1 MVVAAYFPSLRGNFF
16 WDDYSLLAGRLLE
29 RPLSEFWR
37 YPPRIALEEH
47 FWPVTYSVFWL
58 LHKVAGYD
66 PFSFRFANILL
77 HGANAVLLWRVLR
90 LLHIRGAWMG
100 AAWFA
105 VHPVHVESVA
115 WIIEL
120 KDVLCGFFCLSAAA
134 LYFGAEGWQR
144 RRARII
150 AKAFVPVL
158 YALAIWSKTAAI
170 GLPLV
175 LFLVDWWRGA
185 VRRRDK
191 ILLLSVM
198 AIVGVGLLAADLHV
212 ARTAAHASV
221 TLAWRDRVELVG
233 RAAWWYAAR
242 LLWPAPLCAIYP
254 RWQLGAAWWSSLP
267 TVMLVGAFGVLALAA
282 AHRVWGRPLFA
293 AAAAWLVLLAPTLGF
308 VPHSYMVHSYVADRY
323 QYLPSAVAA
332 AVVAAALATLWDR
345 AATVRALRVAVA
357 GCTAAALT
365 AYAGATLVHASLY
378 GQPEKLLRHT
388 VQHNPQAVDAWVMLG
403 AMLAQRGEL
412 REAADCFRKAAA
424 LDPAETSARVNL
436 AVVSLQAGD
445 VQTVLEQTSTVLQM
459 APDHAMSWALR
470 AAVLA
475 STGQREAAHEA
486 AARAL
491 RLAPD
496 NDLAR
501 RVLADDVTTSAA
513 GR

>member
-1 MVVAAYFPSLRGNFF
+1 
-16 WDDYSLLAGRLLE
+16 
-29 RPLSEFWR
+29 
-37 YPPRIALEEH
+37 
-47 FWPVTYSVFWL
+47 
-58 LHKVAGYD
+58 
-66 PFSFRFANILL
+66 
-77 HGANAVLLWRVLR
+77 
-90 LLHIRGAWMG
+90 
-100 AAWFA
+100 
-105 VHPVHVESVA
+105 
-115 WIIEL
+115 
-120 KDVLCGFFCLSAAA
+120 
-134 LYFGAEGWQR
+134 
-144 RRARII
+144 
-150 AKAFVPVL
+150 
-158 YALAIWSKTAAI
+158 
-170 GLPLV
+170 
-175 LFLVDWWRGA
+175 
-185 VRRRDK
+185 
-191 ILLLSVM
+191 
-198 AIVGVGLLAADLHV
+198 
-212 ARTAAHASV
+212 
-221 TLAWRDRVELVG
+221 
-233 RAAWWYAAR
+233 
-242 LLWPAPLCAIYP
+242 
-254 RWQLGAAWWSSLP
+254 
-267 TVMLVGAFGVLALAA
+267 
-282 AHRVWGRPLFA
+282 
-293 AAAAWLVLLAPTLGF
+293 
-308 VPHSYMVHSYVADRY
+308 
-323 QYLPSAVAA
+323 
-332 AVVAAALATLWDR
+332 VAAALATLWDR
-345 AATVRALRVAVA
+345 AATARAMRVAVA
-357 GCTAAALT
+357 GCMAAALT